1 MPHVAPAQPKPVTLH
16 VTAVLLFPVTAAVNC
31 CCAPVFTWTLAG
43 DIVTLTWL
51 LDEIVTVVEPD
62 IDRFDREAAVTTTVA
77 GLGGAAGA
85 V

>member
-1 MPHVAPAQPKPVTLH
+1 
-16 VTAVLLFPVTAAVNC
+16 
-31 CCAPVFTWTLAG
+31 VFTWTLAG